1 MPSFTP
7 AQCDADP
14 ILRYFDGRTNSLAD
28 AAITEQFCALAG
40 FIVTD
45 IPRSAE
51 RTVALRK
58 LLEAKDAAVRA
69 VLPVKGTSREETFYT
84 RLLAE
89 SRELEGRI
97 EKLETFIGT
106 TAFLAL
112 PGDQQALLD
121 AQRSTMKSYA
131 EILGRRIA
139 ALQSSGQGQAEA
151 VEEIDEGVRFTGRN
165 PEEPLPFRED

>member
-1 MPSFTP
+1 MPIFTP

-14 ILRYFDGRTNSLAD
+14 ILRYFEYQHLPLALQGVS
-28 AAITEQFCALAG
+28 EQFCTLAG
-40 FIVTD
+40 FVVSE
-45 IPRSAE
+45 IPRNPE

-58 LLEAKDAAVRA
+58 LLEAKDAAVRS
-69 VLPVKGTSREETFYT
+69 VLPVKGASREETFYT
-84 RLLAE
+84 RLLSE

-151 VEEIDEGVRFTGRN
+151 VEEIGEGVRFTGRN
-165 PEEPLPFRED
+165 QDEEPLDFKA